1 MIFMACGIVF
11 RVPEKN
17 VPLEIWSIFWRNIFL
32 GQPVH
37 YNNTYTVGWG
47 LNDPVSLFVSQSL
60 LSARLCCLPD
70 FVVCQTLFSVRLCF
84 LSDFVVCQTLS
95 VCKSLFVCLS
105 VFSVCLS
112 VFVCLLIFVFIT
124 VYVCLSVESIIL
136 GYLHHFYLGRV
147 IKKLGP
153 MT

>member
-1 MIFMACGIVF
+1 MIFRACGIVL

-37 YNNTYTVGWG
+37 YNNTYKVG
-47 LNDPVSLFVSQSL
+47 LRLSHPVSLFVSRSL

-105 VFSVCLS
+105 VFFCLS
-112 VFVCLLIFVFIT
+112 VSL
-124 VYVCLSVESIIL
+124 CLSVNLCLYYSLCLSVSWIYNIGL
-136 GYLHHFYLGRV
+136 FTPLLPR
-147 IKKLGP
+147 
-153 MT
+153 